1 MKLSGEYVFAAEV
14 QEVWDALFDPAVL
27 AAVLP
32 GCEKLELVDGSYL
45 GELKVKVGPIQG
57 KFTGKV
63 DLLDQ
68 VAPVSYR
75 MVIDGKGPQGFVKAT
90 ARIALEPQGSST
102 KITYDS
108 DAQVGGKIATVGER
122 LIETSA
128 KAIVKQSLEGL
139 GENVVIRAEAHRKAK
154 AAAAAMVPAAPPEPD
169 ATSPTAT
176 AAAEPTAAGTVAT
189 PSEASAV
196 ASAASAPTE
205 AATAASS
212 VAAPAEAAASSASA
226 PAEGA
231 TAASSVTASSAS
243 PGAPAPVAPT
253 SAAPALAIEYKRA
266 DASKLAGAVAKEV
279 GKAYAPIIVV
289 VLLGVAGLI
298 YLIVR

>member
-45 GELKVKVGPIQG
+45 GEIKVKIGPIQG

-68 VAPVSYR
+68 VPPTSYR
-75 MVIDGKGPQGFVKAT
+75 MVIDGKGAQGFVKAT
-90 ARIALEPQGSST
+90 ARIALEPQGNST

-139 GENVVIRAEAHRKAK
+139 GENVVIRARAHRQAK
-154 AAAAAMVPAAPPEPD
+154 AASEPI
-169 ATSPTAT
+169 
-176 AAAEPTAAGTVAT
+176 AAEPET
-189 PSEASAV
+189 P
-196 ASAASAPTE
+196 
-205 AATAASS
+205 
-212 VAAPAEAAASSASA
+212 APAAAIEE
-226 PAEGA
+226 P
-231 TAASSVTASSAS
+231 
-243 PGAPAPVAPT
+243 APAPAV
-253 SAAPALAIEYKRA
+253 EYKRA

-279 GKAYAPIIVV
+279 GKTYAPIIGV
-289 VLLGVAGLI
+289 VLLVVAVVI

>member
-45 GELKVKVGPIQG
+45 GEIKLKVGPIQG

-68 VAPVSYR
+68 VPPTSYR
-75 MVIDGKGPQGFVKAT
+75 MVIDGKGAQGFVKAT
-90 ARIALEPQGSST
+90 ARITLEPQGSST

-139 GENVVIRAEAHRKAK
+139 GENVVLRAGAHRQAK
-154 AAAAAMVPAAPPEPD
+154 VEP
-169 ATSPTAT
+169 
-176 AAAEPTAAGTVAT
+176 V
-189 PSEASAV
+189 EASA
-196 ASAASAPTE
+196 
-205 AATAASS
+205 S
-212 VAAPAEAAASSASA
+212 VD
-226 PAEGA
+226 
-231 TAASSVTASSAS
+231 
-243 PGAPAPVAPT
+243 VAPPD
-253 SAAPALAIEYKRA
+253 AAVPAVEYKRA

-279 GKAYAPIIVV
+279 GKAYAPIIGVGLL
-289 VLLGVAGLI
+289 VLAVTI

>member
-45 GELKVKVGPIQG
+45 GEIKVKIGPIQG

-68 VAPVSYR
+68 MPPKSYR
-75 MVIDGKGPQGFVKAT
+75 MVIDGKGAQGFVKAT
-90 ARIALEPQGSST
+90 ARISLEPQGTST

-139 GENVVIRAEAHRKAK
+139 GENVVIRAQAHRQAK
-154 AAAAAMVPAAPPEPD
+154 AATERTPEVTD
-169 ATSPTAT
+169 
-176 AAAEPTAAGTVAT
+176 
-189 PSEASAV
+189 V
-196 ASAASAPTE
+196 ASAAQPIQ
-205 AATAASS
+205 AT
-212 VAAPAEAAASSASA
+212 PAEL
-226 PAEGA
+226 P
-231 TAASSVTASSAS
+231 
-243 PGAPAPVAPT
+243 APAPAPE
-253 SAAPALAIEYKRA
+253 ARPAGAPALATASAPQTAPVATAEPLAAPAVSPTPPVIEYKRA
-266 DASKLAGAVAKEV
+266 DATKLAGAVAKEL
-279 GKAYAPIIVV
+279 GKTLAPIIGV
-289 VLLGVAGLI
+289 VLLAAAVII

>member
-45 GELKVKVGPIQG
+45 GEMKVKVGPIQG

-68 VAPVSYR
+68 VAPASYR

-90 ARIALEPQGSST
+90 ARIALEPQGAST

-139 GENVVIRAEAHRKAK
+139 GENIVIRAEAHRRAK
-154 AAAAAMVPAAPPEPD
+154 AAAVTETSTAEPAAVHVAAADDEAGALASPAPEVAAPSSATTPPSDAIAPVSSPAAP
-169 ATSPTAT
+169 
-176 AAAEPTAAGTVAT
+176 
-189 PSEASAV
+189 
-196 ASAASAPTE
+196 
-205 AATAASS
+205 
-212 VAAPAEAAASSASA
+212 
-226 PAEGA
+226 
-231 TAASSVTASSAS
+231 
-243 PGAPAPVAPT
+243 
-253 SAAPALAIEYKRA
+253 AIEYKRA
-266 DASKLAGAVAKEV
+266 DAGKLAGAVAKEV
-279 GKAYAPIIVV
+279 GKAYAPIIGLV
-289 VLLGVAGLI
+289 VLAIAAVI